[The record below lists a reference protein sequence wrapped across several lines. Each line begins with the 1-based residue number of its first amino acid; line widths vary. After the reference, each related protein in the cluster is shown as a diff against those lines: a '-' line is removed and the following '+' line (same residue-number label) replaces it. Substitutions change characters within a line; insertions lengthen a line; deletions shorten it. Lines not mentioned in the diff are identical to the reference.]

1 MIRGV
6 RGAITVDCNSEE
18 VIISATEELLK
29 QVIEGNNM
37 LPEQVA
43 SVFISTTDDLNA
55 AFPARA
61 LRKFPGW
68 TYVPVMCMKE
78 LAVPNSLPLCVRVM
92 LHVNTAVPQEE
103 IVHVYLGGAT
113 VLRPDLGN
121 TLAK

>member
-6 RGAITVDCNSEE
+6 RGAITVDCNSED

-29 QVIEGNNM
+29 QLIEGNNI

-43 SVFISTTDDLNA
+43 SVFISTTEDLNA

-61 LRKFPGW
+61 LRKFSGW
-68 TYVPVMCMKE
+68 TYVPVMCMRE
-78 LAVPNSLPLCVRVM
+78 LEVPNALPMCVRVM
-92 LHVNTAVPQEE
+92 LHVNTAVSQEE
-103 IVHVYLGGAT
+103 IVHVYLGGAA

>member
-6 RGAITVDCNSEE
+6 RGAITVDCNSKE

-29 QVIEGNNM
+29 QVIEGNNI

-68 TYVPVMCMKE
+68 TYVPVMCMRE
-78 LAVPNSLPLCVRVM
+78 LAVPNALPLCVRVM

-103 IVHVYLGGAT
+103 IVHVYLGGAK

-121 TLAK
+121 TLTK

>member
-29 QVIEGNNM
+29 QIIEGNNID
-37 LPEQVA
+37 PEQVA

-61 LRKFPGW
+61 LRKFSGW
-68 TYVPVMCMKE
+68 TYVPVMCMRE

-92 LHVNTAVPQEE
+92 MHVNTAVPQED
-103 IVHVYLGGAT
+103 IVHVYLGGAA

-121 TLAK
+121 TLTK

>member
-18 VIISATEELLK
+18 VIIAATEELLK
-29 QVIEGNNM
+29 QVIDGNNI
-37 LPEQVA
+37 LPDHVA

-61 LRKFPGW
+61 MRKFPGW
-68 TYVPVMCMKE
+68 TYVPVMCMRE
-78 LAVPNSLPLCVRVM
+78 LAVPGALPLCLRVM

-121 TLAK
+121 TMAK